1 MLSLRVAGFGLWAV
15 VAPAVCAAQ
24 PAPGTVYVEGGA
36 VVAWQ
41 SGAQGEQSVTYVT
54 APGGTTVGWAA
65 GAGAHLARGW
75 SIHAELA
82 STGTMTAREPS
93 RYDMIFNEE
102 RRDRFLTVGLRF
114 AVPLTASVALEPFA
128 GVVFTFPQAF
138 SQVEYSPAGGLP
150 VRPPDPRV
158 THRLDTAFGPAFG
171 FDARIGGGRTAVV
184 PSFRVL
190 RSGVRNGRYDP
201 TSPTVEIESIYPGG
215 YPDWTVRVGAAV
227 RVRF

>member
-1 MLSLRVAGFGLWAV
+1 MFGLWAV
-15 VAPAVCAAQ
+15 AIPAVCAAQ
-24 PAPGTVYVEGGA
+24 PAAGTVYVEGGA
-36 VVAWQ
+36 IVARQ
-41 SGAQGEQSVTYVT
+41 SGAQGQQSVTYVT

-65 GAGAHLARGW
+65 GGGAYLVRGW

-114 AVPLTASVALEPFA
+114 ALPLTPSIALEPFA
-128 GVVFTFPQAF
+128 GVVLTFPQAF
-138 SQVEYSPAGGLP
+138 SQVEYAPASGLP

-158 THRLDTAFGPAFG
+158 THRLDTAIGPAFG
-171 FDARIGGGRTAVV
+171 IDARIGAGRAAVV

-190 RSGVRNGRYDP
+190 RSGTRNGRYDDTP

-215 YPDWTVRVGAAV
+215 YPDWTVRMGAAV
-227 RVRF
+227 RLRF